1 MGAQVYSR
9 SGGGSLNWSFWVLWV
24 VASTAAILAGFA
36 AMYALIFLA
45 KAIVPGVNED
55 RLFGAVMFPVLGV
68 VLGLFQWLI
77 LRQRMRRGGWWIVA
91 TAVGVLVGMA
101 AAAGVVA
108 AWHRLLLQQLNL
120 EQVAPVVLVVLGLV
134 LGLVQLPVIYRH
146 VRRPALWVLAS
157 AAGWFGLGLVIGQSI
172 DRMTD
177 VLAVG
182 AVPAIV
188 TGLALVWLWRE
199 PNIK

>member
-1 MGAQVYSR
+1 MGAQTYSR

-24 VASTAAILAGFA
+24 VASIAAILVGVA
-36 AMYALIFLA
+36 ALYALIFLA

-68 VLGLFQWLI
+68 LLGLFQWLV
-77 LRQRMRRGGWWIVA
+77 LRQRVRRGGWWVVA
-91 TAVGVLVGMA
+91 TVMGILVGMA
-101 AAAGVVA
+101 AAAGIIAVWQRV
-108 AWHRLLLQQLNL
+108 LLQKLNM
-120 EQVAPVVLVVLGLV
+120 EQVAPIVLAVFGLS
-134 LGLVQLPVIYRH
+134 LGLVQLPVIHRYI
-146 VRRPALWVLAS
+146 RRPALWVSAS
-157 AAGWFGLGLVIGQSI
+157 AIGWLGLGLVIGQSI
-172 DRMTD
+172 DRTTD
-177 VLAVG
+177 ILALG